1 VDFSL
6 TPFETLGPGAWRAVA
21 QPAAVNLGLVAG
33 SSGALLIDTGS
44 SPAQGA
50 EIRAAAEAV
59 LEVPLV
65 GVVVT
70 HAHFDHYYGL
80 AAFDDLPTYGHESL
94 IDALTAE
101 QVGDEAP
108 RLGFAVNELRPPN
121 RPLALARMID
131 LGDRHAEIVHFGRGH
146 TAGDLVVIVP
156 DLDLIFT
163 GDLLEQSA
171 PPAMGPDCFLKEW
184 PSALDGILGLVNERT
199 RLMPGHG
206 EPFDRTF
213 AFTQRAEISSVYGQ
227 VEYLIGQGI
236 KQEDALA
243 AGEWQFDDATI
254 EAVLPIA
261 YAQLA
266 AEGKVPRPTLRLLT
280 QRNP

>member
-1 VDFSL
+1 
-6 TPFETLGPGAWRAVA
+6 
-21 QPAAVNLGLVAG
+21 
-33 SSGALLIDTGS
+33 
-44 SPAQGA
+44 
-50 EIRAAAEAV
+50 
-59 LEVPLV
+59 
-65 GVVVT
+65 
-70 HAHFDHYYGL
+70 
-80 AAFDDLPTYGHESL
+80 
-94 IDALTAE
+94 
-101 QVGDEAP
+101 
-108 RLGFAVNELRPPN
+108 
-121 RPLALARMID
+121 MID

>member
-1 VDFSL
+1 MQFSL
-6 TPFETLGPGAWRAVA
+6 TSFEPIRPGAWRALA
-21 QPAAVNLGLVAG
+21 QPASVNIGLVTG

-59 LEVPLV
+59 LDVPLV

-94 IDALTAE
+94 LAALTAE
-101 QVGDEAP
+101 QVLDEAAD
-108 RLGFAVNELRPPN
+108 LGFAPAELRPPN
-121 RPLALARMID
+121 RLMALARMVD

-156 DLDLIFT
+156 DVQLIFT

-184 PSALDGILGLVNERT
+184 PAALDGILGLVNAGT
-199 RLMPGHG
+199 VLVPGHG
-206 EPFDRTF
+206 EPFDQVF
-213 AFTQRAEISSVYGQ
+213 AFTQRAEISAVYGQ
-227 VEYLIGQGI
+227 VEYLIAQGV

-243 AGEWQFDDATI
+243 AGEWQFDDQTI
-254 EAVLPIA
+254 AGVLPIA

-266 AEGKVPRPTLRLLT
+266 AEGKVPRPTLRLL
-280 QRNP
+280 

>member
-1 VDFSL
+1 M
-6 TPFETLGPGAWRAVA
+6 A
-21 QPAAVNLGLVAG
+21 
-33 SSGALLIDTGS
+33 
-44 SPAQGA
+44 
-50 EIRAAAEAV
+50 
-59 LEVPLV
+59 
-65 GVVVT
+65 
-70 HAHFDHYYGL
+70 
-80 AAFDDLPTYGHESL
+80 
-94 IDALTAE
+94 ALTAD
-101 QVGDEAP
+101 QVAEEAAD
-108 RLGFAVNELRPPN
+108 LGFDPAGLRAPN
-121 RPLALARMID
+121 RPLALARMVD
-131 LGDRHAEIVHFGRGH
+131 LGDRYAEIVHFGRGH
-146 TAGDLVVIVP
+146 SAGDLVVIVP
-156 DLDLIFT
+156 DLQLIFT
-163 GDLLEQSA
+163 GDLFEQSA

-199 RLMPGHG
+199 RLVPGHG

-280 QRNP
+280 PATHSRGLDTFGQRSAILGRPGGGFQ